1 MRVSAFLGAAPKVPA
16 LLSVRLQSVCP
27 HRRRPVDS
35 PRMQTWSDP
44 AVTREYMDFLSG
56 KAGRAPTKDGPCVII
71 GASGRI
77 GGMLSEAGNAEDV
90 IVARGEKIPPD
101 APGPVYV
108 CTRADALEDIIVN
121 CPDEKRE
128 DLVFMQNG
136 MLEPLL
142 RRHNVHENTR
152 VNLYLAVSSVG
163 AKPID
168 GVTASNPEGL
178 TSVTG
183 KWADAF
189 AERLGKLDLSCK
201 ILFERDFRRG
211 QLEKLIWI
219 SAFNLVGAVHGG
231 VSMGQVAEKHRGEID
246 ELVAELG
253 TMIRFTLAVGM
264 MSDVEKRLCDYAR
277 TVASFPTALKE
288 FQWRNGWFYN
298 YSCLA
303 KKNGI
308 RDYTPMHT
316 GYLEDGKKMGVIDW

>member
-1 MRVSAFLGAAPKVPA
+1 
-16 LLSVRLQSVCP
+16 
-27 HRRRPVDS
+27 
-35 PRMQTWSDP
+35 
-44 AVTREYMDFLSG
+44 MDFLSG
-56 KAGRAPTKDGPCVII
+56 KGGRVPTKDGPCVIV
-71 GASGRI
+71 GGSGRI
-77 GGMLSEAGNAEDV
+77 GRMLSNAGTADDV
-90 IVARGEKIPPD
+90 IVGRGDRIPPD

-108 CTRADALEDIIVN
+108 CTRADDLEDIIMD
-121 CPDEKRE
+121 CPEEKKE

-152 VNLYLAVSSVG
+152 ANLYLAVSSHG
-163 AKPID
+163 AEPID
-168 GVTASNPEGL
+168 GVTPSNPEGL

-189 AERLGKLDLSCK
+189 AERLEKLDLSCK
-201 ILFERDFRRG
+201 ISFERDFRRG

-231 VSMGQVAEKHRGEID
+231 VTMGQVADKHRDEIND
-246 ELVAELG
+246 LVAEMG

-264 MSDVEKRLCDYAR
+264 MSDIDKRLCDYAR
-277 TVASFPTALKE
+277 SVASFPTALKE

-298 YSCLA
+298 YSRLA

-308 RDYTPMHT
+308 KDYTPMHT
-316 GYLEDGKKMGVIDW
+316 GYLEDGKRMGISEW